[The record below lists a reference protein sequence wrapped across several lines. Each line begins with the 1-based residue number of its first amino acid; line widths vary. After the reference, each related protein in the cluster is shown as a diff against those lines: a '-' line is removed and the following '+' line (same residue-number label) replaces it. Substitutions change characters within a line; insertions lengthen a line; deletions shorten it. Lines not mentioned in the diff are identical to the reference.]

1 MIRNAARK
9 TGETSNTLELMWSC
23 QLWEGEEYAT
33 NSRETFLS
41 STLWR
46 VLKLLI

>member
-9 TGETSNTLELMWSC
+9 TGETSNTLELMWSWK
-23 QLWEGEEYAT
+23 LWEGEEYAT